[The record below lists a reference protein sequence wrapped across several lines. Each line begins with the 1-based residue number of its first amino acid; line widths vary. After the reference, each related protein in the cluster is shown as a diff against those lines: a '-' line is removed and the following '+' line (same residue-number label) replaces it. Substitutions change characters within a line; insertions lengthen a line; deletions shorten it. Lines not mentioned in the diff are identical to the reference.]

1 MKCFEFVDF
10 HLATD
15 SFSELTVEERLQEKS
30 FKAFCSFNISEITVD
45 HSGFLENMDL
55 TRNMNS
61 VQQLVWSPVDVWP
74 EINEKRRTRSGLR
87 VEGIE
92 EELICPKPRRPTSV
106 NVPVSELMKPSR
118 RHKKYAPPSDISA
131 HFMLSSY
138 MIRGL
143 CSTPL
148 TLEHEIDLL
157 RCLCSKPSARVE
169 NAACFELLDIFFSK
183 GGIREV
189 SSFGCSPPSFCG
201 SPPARAGNPLIHD
214 SKFLQQRTSS
224 NLSQQ
229 LSSCGPSSYVP
240 SSHGT
245 SAYSAS
251 PAVRIEGFGSFGSD
265 LSSQVSALA

>member
-1 MKCFEFVDF
+1 M
-10 HLATD
+10 
-15 SFSELTVEERLQEKS
+15 
-30 FKAFCSFNISEITVD
+30 D
-45 HSGFLENMDL
+45 HSGFLENMDF

-61 VQQLVWSPVDVWP
+61 VQQLVWSPVDVRP

-87 VEGIE
+87 VEGFE
-92 EELICPKPRRPTSV
+92 DELICPKPRRPTSV

-118 RHKKYAPPSDISA
+118 RHKNKS
-131 HFMLSSY
+131 
-138 MIRGL
+138 
-143 CSTPL
+143 
-148 TLEHEIDLL
+148 
-157 RCLCSKPSARVE
+157 SARVE

-189 SSFGCSPPSFCG
+189 PSFGCSPPSFCG

-229 LSSCGPSSYVP
+229 LSACGPSSYAP